1 MEHLWFGEEGAC
13 QCPQPTQHK
22 DWLGGRANWPVNV
35 ILTIGRQVVID
46 NQGHLLHIN
55 ATSLQSNT
63 KSLMQSQ
70 GLFSNSIISG
80 FCQPHH

>member
-1 MEHLWFGEEGAC
+1 M
-13 QCPQPTQHK
+13 PTSSTAQG
-22 DWLGGRANWPVNV
+22 LTGGRANWPVNV

-63 KSLMQSQ
+63 KSLIQVRGYFQTYLSCAFVNHFVSYVLQ
-70 GLFSNSIISG
+70 LCS
-80 FCQPHH
+80 P